1 MAKQLYSSII
11 FYDYTPQDVQLE
23 NLYKFA
29 LDFFEQYNQKPI
41 RMGLHGEGVKE
52 SSKTK
57 TFKHYHKVIQQL
69 NFQSIT
75 DVWMGGQYPEEHDYD
90 QNDCYIGVNLGFKN
104 LKTLC
109 FYFDKSVVPYDTN
122 LFKTLAQTLEEF
134 SQAKYGFVRQIPKHE
149 FPYDYAPAILNGD
162 EPEEEKNSLLSWDR
176 AYNDCES
183 YKTGDLRDIYALNF
197 IGEAHLTRTVFGQS
211 LKQWIQSD
219 PLHGTLNPL
228 TKTLWVWEV
237 DPENIPLLR
246 QALKPT
252 NLLVCFR
259 PYR

>member
-1 MAKQLYSSII
+1 MIKRSYSSII

-23 NLYKFA
+23 NFYRFA
-29 LDFFEQYNQKPI
+29 LDFFEKYNQKPI

-69 NFQSIT
+69 NFQGIT
-75 DVWMGGQYPEEHDYD
+75 DVWMGGQYPEEHHYD
-90 QNDCYIGVNLGFKN
+90 QVDCNIGVNLGFKDF
-104 LKTLC
+104 KTLF

-122 LFKTLAQTLEEF
+122 LFKSLAQTLGEL
-134 SQAKYGFVRQIPKHE
+134 SQAKYGFVHEAPKW
-149 FPYDYAPAILNGD
+149 FRLYDYALPVLNGY
-162 EPEEEKNSLLSWDR
+162 EPEEEKNSLLNWDR

-197 IGEAHLTRTVFGQS
+197 IGEAHLTRTVFDQS

-219 PLHGTLNPL
+219 ACYFLVNV
-228 TKTLWVWEV
+228 KTARVSKSYG
-237 DPENIPLLR
+237 DPGIG
-246 QALKPT
+246 QKSSAL
-252 NLLVCFR
+252 
-259 PYR
+259 